1 VSAAEQILNEFGGDV
16 ASLTLIPG
24 DGGIFDV
31 IVDGE
36 LIYSKEETGRHA
48 EDGEVAALVR
58 ERL

>member
-1 VSAAEQILNEFGGDV
+1 MRAAEQILNEFGEGV

-24 DGGIFDV
+24 VGGIFDV
-31 IVDGE
+31 IVDGD
-36 LIYSKEETGRHA
+36 LIYSKAETGRHA